1 MDVPLTYAIAAGGSI
16 VLLLFIHS
24 ATHLTRFLGPC
35 RTLIRKYFLLLTL
48 VGRHRFFGPW
58 TFAQVSFQLVYL
70 VANIFCASFRV
81 STAKEASV
89 RAGHLSLINMMP
101 AYFGFHLSFICN
113 MLGVS
118 LATYRL
124 FHASTGTMS
133 VLFGLLH
140 VLIHAASKPSF
151 KVGESWQMFGL
162 IVSVAASNKSA
173 LLIFLSGN
181 RVYGLVAPPVAAL
194 ISAAVV

>member
-1 MDVPLTYAIAAGGSI
+1 MDLPLTYAIAAGGSI

-58 TFAQVSFQLVYL
+58 NFAQVSLQLVYL
-70 VANIFCASFRV
+70 VANICASFRV

-101 AYFGFHLSFICN
+101 AYFGFHLSFICD

-124 FHASTGTMS
+124 IHASTGTMS

-140 VLIHAASKPSF
+140 VLIHASQQA
-151 KVGESWQMFGL
+151 ELQ
-162 IVSVAASNKSA
+162 
-173 LLIFLSGN
+173 SG
-181 RVYGLVAPPVAAL
+181 RVMADVWTDRERCCVQ
-194 ISAAVV
+194 